1 MNKPDNQPED
11 QPVSRGTTATEQG
24 ETQQRT
30 PRQPT
35 AHDESA
41 DSQESAEPSQGRMGE
56 MARKDVERGLVDTD
70 KGPVLRDLHE
80 KKI

>member
-1 MNKPDNQPED
+1 MNKSEARPED

-30 PRQPT
+30 PRQPNE
-35 AHDESA
+35 HDESA

-56 MARKDVERGLVDTD
+56 IARKDVERGLVDTD